1 MKFLKWYEQ
10 FRDLTRQ
17 DKLIW
22 VEISLATVILILL
35 AFLTTTL
42 TQ

>member
-10 FRDLTRQ
+10 FRDLTRH